1 MRGNFYLKVSAF
13 QIFTLVPFLLAF
25 GYFNYQWVWI
35 IQASQLA
42 YNGKNDS
49 TTGHS
54 NGFCFE
60 YLDNNG
66 TETTLQYAIPI
77 KGYVWGSLGA
87 EVFNMLLIVIF
98 TINSYKEMKKIG
110 YDMDAL
116 DGIGVMVKLVTAQII
131 HLIKWA

>member
-1 MRGNFYLKVSAF
+1 M
-13 QIFTLVPFLLAF
+13 
-25 GYFNYQWVWI
+25 
-35 IQASQLA
+35 
-42 YNGKNDS
+42 
-49 TTGHS
+49 
-54 NGFCFE
+54 
-60 YLDNNG
+60 
-66 TETTLQYAIPI
+66 
-77 KGYVWGSLGA
+77 GA